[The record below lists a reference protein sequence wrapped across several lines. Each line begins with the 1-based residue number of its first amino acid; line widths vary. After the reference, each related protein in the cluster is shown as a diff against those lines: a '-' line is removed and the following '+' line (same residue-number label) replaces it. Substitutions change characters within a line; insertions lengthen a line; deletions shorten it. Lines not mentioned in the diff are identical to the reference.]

1 MAPGH
6 KLYSCPAS
14 STMKVT
20 VRIDQTGVLVTH
32 VLHHTGTF
40 QLWLNLL
47 ASLSGWCTGQICVS
61 VVSALIDFNFS
72 QNTYICTVLVKIYVL
87 LANWMPLSLISRQIK
102 GWKILYKRYFTSYC
116 CIDKSL
122 RQHSV
127 AVPTGSRFP
136 RIQRGCVSAAYVRC
150 HGRCLCRT

>member
-1 MAPGH
+1 MKSKSIGTYYSLNPGKESIITTERSNQVAPGH

-20 VRIDQTGVLVTH
+20 VRIDQTGVMVTH

-47 ASLSGWCTGQICVS
+47 ASMSGWCTGQICVS

-87 LANWMPLSLISRQIK
+87 LAN
-102 GWKILYKRYFTSYC
+102 
-116 CIDKSL
+116 
-122 RQHSV
+122 
-127 AVPTGSRFP
+127 
-136 RIQRGCVSAAYVRC
+136 
-150 HGRCLCRT
+150 